1 MILQAIKVFRQLCE
15 NDFKMLATLE
25 RLSRRYE
32 YVPVDKLPGV
42 SGFTIEDVHHLLSR
56 LNKFK
61 LVARRSIDYVGY
73 CLLPA
78 GWDALAIRKLVDDGI
93 LEAFGK
99 PLGIGKEA
107 DIYDALTPS
116 GEKVAVKFNRLGR
129 TSFTKVKR
137 VRPYAF
143 GPSWIYASRAA
154 AKLEFEALKKL
165 YPTVSV
171 PRPIARD
178 RHVLVMGLIEGVE
191 LANVTDITEPEIVL
205 DDIIENIR
213 RAYKLG
219 IVHADLS
226 EHNILIKPDGTVL
239 IIDWPQW
246 VPTYR
251 HNSLELLERDVSNVL
266 KFFRRKFDLR
276 RPLQQTIQ
284 QIMS

>member
-1 MILQAIKVFRQLCE
+1 MILQAIKIFRQLRE

-32 YVPVDKLPGV
+32 YVPVDKLPRV
-42 SGFTIEDVHHLLSR
+42 SDFTIEDAHYLLSR

-61 LVARRSIDYVGY
+61 LVARRSIDYIGY

-143 GPSWIYASRAA
+143 ESSWIYASQAA
-154 AKLEFEALKKL
+154 AKLEFEVLRKL

-171 PRPIARD
+171 PRPIAKD
-178 RHVLVMGLIEGVE
+178 RHVLVMGLVDGVE
-191 LANVTDITEPEIVL
+191 LANVAYITEPEIVL

-213 RAYKLG
+213 RAYQLG

-246 VPTYR
+246 VPTGHR
-251 HNSLELLERDVSNVL
+251 NSFELLERDVSKVL
-266 KFFRRKFDLR
+266 KFFRRKFGLG

-284 QIMS
+284 RIMS